1 MIKKI
6 AILLSAAVLAIAQE
20 YRIKGPSAPKP
31 YEATAVQEMTEY
43 LGRRISGNLSVD
55 GKSPITLYIGD
66 TELAA
71 KHNLLSTTLPSEQWV
86 IKSFGKD
93 VVVNGGGTR
102 GALYATYHFLE
113 DLCGVHWWSEYED
126 YVPEASSLR
135 LPKLDL
141 SGKPVLIYRDLYG
154 TENNGKF
161 GARNAIRNR
170 LNRRGD
176 LPIPAEYG
184 GSFNYGPPYHCHVL
198 DRYLPA
204 KQHLAEHP
212 EWFSLE
218 NGKRVGGQGSGQ
230 LCLTNPEIAPMFT
243 KLVLKNIEESI
254 AAAQKEGVPAPM
266 MYDLSQNDNK
276 HYCRCE
282 KCEAFAKEH
291 NQSGL
296 YMTFVN
302 AVAREVAKVHPEVYL
317 TFVAYQYT
325 EEPPKGL
332 IDGKPITAEPN
343 VIVRVT
349 NTTSNHAVS
358 VLHPDNAFYK
368 NIIERW
374 KEHTDILFGSDYAV
388 TFGFGITDM
397 PFPSEFHYA
406 DLFRFLR
413 DNKVQGSFWEHEYPQ
428 KADMY
433 ELKFFLECKLM
444 ENPDLDIAA
453 LIMTFMSK
461 YYGAAA
467 PFILRY
473 RQELNMTCQK
483 NHGKVTWF
491 PVLNDFIFITDMD
504 IMRFQKLFDDA
515 CAAVA
520 DDKLLLS
527 RVYRARSNL
536 DRLTCRRDANA
547 LNYHG
552 DNSPPV
558 SRIDSE
564 QSRIRLEEH
573 WLKWQERY
581 NSRERLIKDA
591 KDEILTYSRKI
602 QKMPPPPD
610 FMKDR
615 NYYEF
620 YTPSLESHHR
630 PSVMPVDD
638 PESPTGRAM
647 RTTVSVLHYS
657 NMPFVIGFCDKGAEK
672 NVMTTTFDKIPEGAG
687 YHWYK
692 MGTVTIPPNSYV
704 YLTRAWTTKLTT
716 GLPQLIG
723 KRFEIWASVKHVGP
737 QFHPDQK
744 GPEYIFVD
752 RIILAEP
759 IE

>member
-1 MIKKI
+1 MKKSILCVLCAI
-6 AILLSAAVLAIAQE
+6 ALVNAQE
-20 YRIKGPSAPKP
+20 YRIKGPAAPKP
-31 YEATAVQEMTEY
+31 YERTAVQEMTEY
-43 LGRRISGNLSVD
+43 LGMRISGNLSVD

-93 VVVNGGGTR
+93 VVINGGGTR
-102 GALYATYHFLE
+102 GALYAAYHFLE

-135 LPKLDL
+135 LPKLDM
-141 SGKPVLIYRDLYG
+141 SGKPVFIYRDLYG

-184 GSFNYGPPYHCHVL
+184 GRFNYGPPYHCHVL
-198 DRYLPA
+198 DKYLPA
-204 KQHLAEHP
+204 ATHFKEHP
-212 EWFSLE
+212 EWYSFE
-218 NGKRVGGQGSGQ
+218 NGKRVGGQHDGQ
-230 LCLTNPEIAPMFT
+230 LCLSNPEIAPMIT
-243 KLVLKNIEESI
+243 KLLLKNIEESI
-254 AAAQKEGVPAPM
+254 VEAQKEGVPAPM
-266 MYDLSQNDNK
+266 MYDLSQNDNR
-276 HYCRCE
+276 HYCRCD

-296 YMTFVN
+296 YLTFVN
-302 AVAREVAKVHPEVYL
+302 AVAREVAKVHPEVYV

-332 IDGKPITAEPN
+332 IDGKHITAEPN

-358 VLHPDNAFYK
+358 VFHPDNAFYK

-374 KEHTDILFGSDYAV
+374 KEHTGILFGSDYAV
-388 TFGFGITDM
+388 TFGRGIIDM
-397 PFPSEFHYA
+397 PFPSEFHYS
-406 DLFRFLR
+406 DLFKFLR
-413 DNKVQGSFWEHEYPQ
+413 DNKVQGSFWEHEFPH

-433 ELKFFLECKLM
+433 ELKFFMECKLM
-444 ENPDLDIAA
+444 ENPDLDSDA
-453 LIMTFMSK
+453 LMKEFMDK
-461 YYGAAA
+461 YYGAAGRHV
-467 PFILRY
+467 LKY
-473 RQELNMTCQK
+473 RKELNRVCAEH
-483 NHGKVTWF
+483 HGVVKWF
-491 PVLNDFIFITDMD
+491 PVLNDFIFITDDD
-504 IMRFQKLFDDA
+504 IVSFQKIFDDA

-520 DDKLLLS
+520 DDELLLS

-536 DRLTCRRDANA
+536 DRLLCRRNGK
-547 LNYHG
+547 LMYHG
-552 DNSPPV
+552 TNAPPTPKLDATASV
-558 SRIDSE
+558 A
-564 QSRIRLEEH
+564 RLETH
-573 WLKWQERY
+573 WVKWQERY
-581 NSRERLIKDA
+581 GRGKVLKKEA
-591 KDEILTYSRKI
+591 MDEISTYAAGG
-602 QKMPPPPD
+602 KMKMLPPPD

-615 NYYEF
+615 NYYDF
-620 YTPSLESHHR
+620 YTPSFESHA

-638 PESPTGRAM
+638 PESQTGRAM
-647 RTTVSVLHYS
+647 RTTVAELHYY
-657 NMPFVIGFCDKGAEK
+657 NMPFAIGFCDKGAEK
-672 NVMTTTFDKIPEGAG
+672 NVMTTRFEKIPDGAG
-687 YHWYK
+687 YHWFK

-716 GLPQLIG
+716 GIPQLIG
-723 KRFEIWASVKHVGP
+723 KRFEVWASVKHVGP
-737 QFHPDQK
+737 QFHPEQN

>member
-1 MIKKI
+1 MKKSILCILCAI
-6 AILLSAAVLAIAQE
+6 ALVNAQE
-20 YRIKGPSAPKP
+20 YRIKGPAEPKP
-31 YEATAVQEMTEY
+31 YEATAVTEMTEY

-71 KHNLLSTTLPSEQWV
+71 KHNLLSTTLESEQWV
-86 IKSFGKD
+86 IKSFGRD

-113 DLCGVHWWSEYED
+113 DLCGIHWWSEYED
-126 YVPEASSLR
+126 YVPEASSLK
-135 LPKLDL
+135 LPKLDM
-141 SGKPVLIYRDLYG
+141 SGKPALIYRDLYG

-184 GSFNYGPPYHCHVL
+184 GRFNYGPPYHTHTL

-204 KQHLAEHP
+204 AKHLAEHP
-212 EWFSLE
+212 EWFSFE
-218 NGKRVGGQGSGQ
+218 HGRRVGGQSSGQ
-230 LCLTNPEIAPMFT
+230 LCLSHPDIVPMFS
-243 KLVLKNIEESI
+243 KFVLESI
-254 AAAQKEGVPAPM
+254 ETATKEAKAEGVPAPM
-266 MYDLSQNDNK
+266 IYDLTENDNN
-276 HYCRCE
+276 HYCRCD
-282 KCEAFAKEH
+282 KCAAFIKEH
-291 NQSGL
+291 NPSGQYL
-296 YMTFVN
+296 MFVN
-302 AVAREVAKVHPEVYL
+302 GVARNVAKVHPEVYL
-317 TFVAYQYT
+317 SFCAYLYT

-332 IDGKPITAEPN
+332 IDGKPIMAEPN

-349 NTTSNHAVS
+349 NTSSNHAVS

-368 NIIERW
+368 NIVERW
-374 KEHTDILFGSDYAV
+374 KEHCGIIFASDYAV
-388 TFGFGITDM
+388 TFTRNIIDM

-413 DNKVQGSFWEHEYPQ
+413 KNNVRGSFWEHEVPQ

-433 ELKFFLECKLM
+433 ELKFFKECKLM
-444 ENPDLDIAA
+444 EDPDLDQDA
-453 LIMTFMSK
+453 LMKEFMDK
-461 YYGAAA
+461 YYGAAGRHV
-467 PFILRY
+467 LKY
-473 RQELNMTCQK
+473 RQELNRVCK
-483 NHGKVTWF
+483 ENHGVVKWF
-491 PVLNDFIFITDMD
+491 PALGDFNFMKDED
-504 IMRFQKLFDDA
+504 ILRMQKLFDDA

-520 DDKLLLS
+520 DDELLLS

-536 DRLTCRRDANA
+536 DRLVCRRNGR
-547 LNYHG
+547 LLYHG
-552 DNSPPV
+552 NNQPPP
-558 SRIDSE
+558 SKLDTEACLR
-564 QSRIRLEEH
+564 RLQAH
-573 WLKWQERY
+573 WVKWQERY
-581 NSRERLIKDA
+581 GRGTVLKKEA
-591 KDEILTYSRKI
+591 QDEISTYSGGT
-602 QKMPPPPD
+602 MEMLPPPD

-620 YTPSLESHHR
+620 YTSSLESHGAR
-630 PSVMPVDD
+630 VERVDD

-647 RTTVSVLHYS
+647 RTTVAESHYY
-657 NMPFVIGFCDKGAEK
+657 NMPFAIGFCDKGAEK
-672 NVMTTTFDKIPEGAG
+672 NVMTTTYREIPEGAG
-687 YHWYK
+687 YHWFK
-692 MGTVTIPPNSYV
+692 MGTVTIPQNSYV

-737 QFHPDQK
+737 QFHPEQK